1 MISTSKCVNYPLIND
16 GHCHISN
23 FNEDCAY
30 DGSDCCP
37 NPNAIG
43 DDHCNLENN
52 IKMCNFDGGDCCVIG
67 KIGDGYCDP
76 LNFNRMC
83 RDDEGDCTC
92 DYNLIGNGHCDLI
105 NNKHN
110 CDFDGGD
117 CCVNHWIG
125 DGFCDKINFNVK
137 CSYDD
142 GDCCNFNQNM
152 DWYGDGVCDDLLNS
166 KKCNFDGGDCC
177 LDQVVTTYCTD
188 CECKANKTEGNLICP
203 NYESIGNSICE
214 DDYNNPVCMYD
225 GGDCC
230 LTNVNTTNCTEC
242 QCIQEPNFDPCP
254 SYNRI
259 ADGQCND
266 INDNLICSYD
276 GEDCYR

>member
-1 MISTSKCVNYPLIND
+1 MLIDD
-16 GHCHISN
+16 GHCQLAN
-23 FNEDCAY
+23 FDEACSY

-37 NPNAIG
+37 NPQTISN
-43 DDHCNLENN
+43 DQCNLENN
-52 IKMCNFDGGDCCVIG
+52 IKMCNFDGGDCCIID

-254 SYNRI
+254 NFARI

-276 GEDCYR
+276 GEDCLR